1 MLRRPEIDEV
11 MAYGKALG
19 FDLTPTEARIMQ
31 SRMVDTIESLEA
43 FSEMKVV
50 EQRLPLRHT
59 DRDPG
64 YRPGEDEDP
73 LNVFIRKCRVKGAN
87 GGPLAGMTIA
97 LKDHI
102 SLAGVPLTFS
112 SHMMDGYSPDFDATI
127 VTRVLDAGA
136 VITGKLK
143 LEEFS
148 WGGPGLSGVGDYGR
162 PLNPHRPDH
171 VTGGSS
177 SGSGAAVAGGFVDVA
192 FGGDQGG
199 SIRLPAAWCGIV
211 GLMPTHGLVPHT
223 GVFGLEPTIDYVGPM
238 ARTVDEVARVLECV
252 AGPDGFDPR
261 QAKVPAALPKYTQ
274 SLGRGAK
281 GLRIG
286 LLEQGFGV
294 KGASGTS
301 TTRS

>member
-73 LNVFIRKCRVKGAN
+73 LNVFIRKCRVKGASS
-87 GGPLAGMTIA
+87 GPLAGMTIA

-112 SHMMDGYSPDFDATI
+112 SHLMDGYSPDFDATI
-127 VTRVLDAGA
+127 VTRLLDAGA
-136 VITGKLK
+136 V
-143 LEEFS
+143 S
-148 WGGPGLSGVGDYGR
+148 PAR
-162 PLNPHRPDH
+162 
-171 VTGGSS
+171 SS
-177 SGSGAAVAGGFVDVA
+177 SRSSPWAVPGEAASATTAG
-192 FGGDQGG
+192 
-199 SIRLPAAWCGIV
+199 R
-211 GLMPTHGLVPHT
+211 
-223 GVFGLEPTIDYVGPM
+223 
-238 ARTVDEVARVLECV
+238 
-252 AGPDGFDPR
+252 
-261 QAKVPAALPKYTQ
+261 
-274 SLGRGAK
+274 
-281 GLRIG
+281 
-286 LLEQGFGV
+286 
-294 KGASGTS
+294 
-301 TTRS
+301 

>member
-11 MAYGKALG
+11 MAYGRALG
-19 FDLTPTEARIMQ
+19 FELTPTEARIMQ
-31 SRMVDTIESLEA
+31 SRMIGTLDSLDA
-43 FSEMKVV
+43 FAELRVT

-64 YRPGEDEDP
+64 YLPGPDEDP
-73 LNVFIRKCRVKGAN
+73 LNVFIRKCHVKGAES
-87 GGPLAGMTIA
+87 GPLAGVTIG
-97 LKDHI
+97 LKDD
-102 SLAGVPLTFS
+102 SSVAGLPLTFS
-112 SHMMDGYSPDFDATI
+112 SHMRDGDRPDFDATI

-192 FGGDQGG
+192 FGGD
-199 SIRLPAAWCGIV
+199 
-211 GLMPTHGLVPHT
+211 
-223 GVFGLEPTIDYVGPM
+223 
-238 ARTVDEVARVLECV
+238 
-252 AGPDGFDPR
+252 
-261 QAKVPAALPKYTQ
+261 
-274 SLGRGAK
+274 
-281 GLRIG
+281 
-286 LLEQGFGV
+286 
-294 KGASGTS
+294 
-301 TTRS
+301 